1 MTDSGRPSVFRAAT
15 FDEAMQEARA
25 ADAWLIVDTTAAW
38 CAPCRTMEQ
47 RTWLDAGVAEWLE
60 SHGIAI
66 QIDID
71 EHQALA
77 HKLEVRAMP
86 TVIAFKA
93 GQEKDRVV
101 GFRNPQAMLD
111 WFNALE
117 RGESDVDAQP
127 ARVALVEPERDMEGR
142 LDLADRLLDAG
153 KLDDAAAHYLWLWD
167 NIAKVEPG
175 MSGVRVSFMAS
186 SIERLV
192 GAHPPA
198 RLRFAAVRDRAGAVA
213 DAYPTRVGA
222 RVDWVVLND
231 VLGEQDATLAWFD
244 AVKDG
249 GGAAPIIE
257 AAAQRL
263 IPLLT
268 QRKRWADIGRV
279 YADPVAELVRQ
290 HELMNVPVPDWV
302 DADVMTQV
310 NTMMAVRFRQNAALL
325 FQSLRAAGRGDQARA
340 LEREASRRDPSAEMR
355 TALRTAVEN

>member
-1 MTDSGRPSVFRAAT
+1 MTSSGRPAVFRAAT
-15 FDEAMQEARA
+15 FEEAMQQAQA
-25 ADAWLIVDTTAAW
+25 ADAWLIVDATAVW
-38 CAPCRTMEQ
+38 CGPCKTMDQ
-47 RTWLDAGVAEWLE
+47 RTWPDAGVAEWLE

-66 QIDID
+66 QIDVD

-101 GFRNPQAMLD
+101 GFRNPQALLA
-111 WFNALE
+111 WFTALE
-117 RGESDVDAQP
+117 RGETDVDQ
-127 ARVALVEPERDMEGR
+127 ARVALADPERDMEGR
-142 LDLADRLLDAG
+142 LDLADRLLNAG
-153 KLDDAAAHYLWLWD
+153 KLDEAAAHYLWLWD

-198 RLRFAAVRDRAGAVA
+198 RLRFTEVRDRAGAVA
-213 DAYPTRVGA
+213 DADPTGA
-222 RVDWVVLND
+222 WPRLDWVVLNEI
-231 VLGEQDATLAWFD
+231 LGEQDATLVWFD
-244 AVKDG
+244 AVKG
-249 GGAAPIIE
+249 AAAAAPIIE
-257 AAAQRL
+257 KVAQRL

-268 QRKRWADIGRV
+268 RHKRWADIGRV
-279 YADPVAELVRQ
+279 YADPVAELVRE

-302 DADVMTQV
+302 DPEVMTQV
-310 NTMMAVRFRQNAALL
+310 SAMMAVRFRENAALL
-325 FQSLRAAGRGDQARA
+325 FAALRAAGRGDEARA
-340 LEREASRRDPSAEMR
+340 LEREAARLDPSDEMR